1 MHTDTTTPKGKPT
14 GSANYP
20 AGHTDSASLPAAVS
34 TIKTRLIHFAAWLA
48 LVLGGVA

>member
-1 MHTDTTTPKGKPT
+1 MHTDTPTQKGKPT

-34 TIKTRLIHFAAWLA
+34 TIKAKLIHCAAWLA
-48 LVLGGVA
+48 LVFKGAA